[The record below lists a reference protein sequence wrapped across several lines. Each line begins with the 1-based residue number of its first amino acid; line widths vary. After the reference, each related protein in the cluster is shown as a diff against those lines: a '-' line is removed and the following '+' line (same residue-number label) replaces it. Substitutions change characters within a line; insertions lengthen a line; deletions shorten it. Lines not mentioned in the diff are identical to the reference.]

1 MAAASTSTITHT
13 SCFLVARPL
22 PSGES
27 PLRQKGARSGG
38 HAARGVVL
46 PSNSTGKH
54 KLLRL
59 SLHATSSG
67 VQPRS
72 HARSVCARA
81 LAEDAQDLDEGD
93 DDEDN
98 FEEVDFDFAASV
110 VRETWELVQEATGK
124 DDKLEVGKFF
134 YSILE
139 EISPDIKQIVDEQSA
154 QEAVER
160 RFLELTSELVA
171 ATTNTDTLPAKVQ
184 AANERFTSYGVD
196 AVSQFPLVAQA
207 VLLTLDEFFHAND
220 FTVEIEEAWVT
231 VLGVFNQLL
240 IDPKG
245 DYFVDVAYDD

>member
-1 MAAASTSTITHT
+1 
-13 SCFLVARPL
+13 
-22 PSGES
+22 
-27 PLRQKGARSGG
+27 
-38 HAARGVVL
+38 
-46 PSNSTGKH
+46 
-54 KLLRL
+54 
-59 SLHATSSG
+59 
-67 VQPRS
+67 
-72 HARSVCARA
+72 